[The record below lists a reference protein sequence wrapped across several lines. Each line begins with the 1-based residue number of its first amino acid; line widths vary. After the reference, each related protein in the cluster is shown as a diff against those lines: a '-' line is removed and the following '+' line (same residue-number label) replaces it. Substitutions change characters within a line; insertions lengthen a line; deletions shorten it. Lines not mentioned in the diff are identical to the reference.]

1 VTPAAA
7 WAAEDRMLRIDGEQA
22 LANRKLNPRRSW
34 NGAASTDSPSGDPD
48 DASSRIFGPFAR
60 IAPAYDGPRLG
71 LTDPVFA
78 MGSCFA
84 REIETALI
92 GRGGNVVSIDDRI
105 DRPEFKDARGRQRT
119 TFFHRYTP
127 RSMLQEFQQCFEE
140 AAGWSE
146 DALLF
151 RQAKSEAVSD
161 LNYCSFEGADESD
174 AAVRIRRGLA
184 RQLVRHAAKAKMVIL
199 TLGLIEA
206 WRHKPSGLW
215 ANAPAPG
222 VLARHARDFE
232 LVLLDVV
239 DTVECLE
246 TIHDLLKR
254 RHQDGDFQL
263 VVTVSPVPMS
273 ATFTAQDIVVANA
286 ESKAVLRAAAGAFAA
301 DRQGVHYFP
310 SYEMVTMT
318 DPAEAWRPDRLHVNG
333 KITRAIVKAFM
344 AAYYRK

>member
-1 VTPAAA
+1 
-7 WAAEDRMLRIDGEQA
+7 MLRIDGEEA
-22 LANRKLNPRRSW
+22 LANRKVNPRRSW
-34 NGAASTDSPSGDPD
+34 NGGASTDAASGDPD
-48 DASSRIFGPFAR
+48 DASSRIFGTFAR
-60 IAPAYDGPRLG
+60 IGVKYDGPRLR
-71 LTDPVFA
+71 LADPVFA

-92 GRGGNVVSIDDRI
+92 AQGGKVVSVDERVE
-105 DRPEFKDARGRQRT
+105 RPEFKDTHGKVRT

-127 RSMLQEFQQCFEE
+127 RSMLQEFQQAFDE
-140 AAGWSE
+140 AEGWSE

-151 RQAKSEAVSD
+151 RQARTEALTD
-161 LNYCSFEGADESD
+161 LNYCSFEGADESEV
-174 AAVRIRRGLA
+174 AVRIRRGLA
-184 RQLVRHAAKAKMVIL
+184 RQLVRHAAKAKLVIL

-232 LVLLDVV
+232 LVLLDVA
-239 DTVECLE
+239 DTTQCLE
-246 TIHDLLKR
+246 AIHDLLKR
-254 RHQDGDFQL
+254 WHQDGDFQL

-273 ATFTAQDIVVANA
+273 ATFTAQDIVIANT

-301 DRQGVHYFP
+301 GRQGVHYFP

-318 DPAEAWRPDRLHVNG
+318 DPAQAWRPDRLHVNG

-344 AAYYRK
+344 GAYYRK